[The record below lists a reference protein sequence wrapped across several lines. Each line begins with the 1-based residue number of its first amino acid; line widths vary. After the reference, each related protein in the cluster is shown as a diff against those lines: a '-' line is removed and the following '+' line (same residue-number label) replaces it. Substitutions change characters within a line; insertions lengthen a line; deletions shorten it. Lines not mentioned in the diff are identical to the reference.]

1 MTPEEIYLQELST
14 IERIASFVARR
25 NHANQDEVDEFTQEV
40 CVRLFDDDYAIIRKF
55 RDRSSISTYLTTVIS
70 HLFHHWRIAQWGK
83 WRPSAEAMRL
93 GPKAVVVERLLTRE
107 NYSLD
112 ETVKILTT
120 RSDSPYT
127 LGEIE
132 AIYLRL
138 RPRHPRLKI
147 ISDDP
152 SAEGIGVEPE
162 AEGRVE
168 RRDRER
174 TARTAAEVIDQLTP
188 SIKQLDLLILQ
199 MRFGHALTVPEIA
212 RRLHLDQKKVYKRL
226 DQLRKI
232 LQKRLEAAG
241 VRSADVATLLER
253 GDQEL
258 RFGFLHDP
266 RENGDQGPSHGPG
279 DEGVEGGEDDSND
292 EP

>member
-1 MTPEEIYLQELST
+1 MTPEEIYLQKLST

-25 NHANQDEVDEFTQEV
+25 NHANQDEVEEFTQDV
-40 CVRLFDDDYAIIRKF
+40 CVRLIENDYAIIRKF
-55 RDRSSISTYLTTVIS
+55 RNRSSISTYLTTVIS
-70 HLFHHWRIAQWGK
+70 RLFHHWRIAQWGK

-112 ETVKILTT
+112 ETVKILMT

-138 RPRHPRLKI
+138 RPRLPRPKVV
-147 ISDDP
+147 SDDHA
-152 SAEGIGVEPE
+152 AEGIA
-162 AEGRVE
+162 AESDADE
-168 RRDRER
+168 QLETRDRER
-174 TARTAAEVIDQLTP
+174 AARAAAEAIDDAMP
-188 SIKQLDLLILQ
+188 SIKRRDQLILQ
-199 MRFGHALTVPEIA
+199 MRFRDALKVPQIA
-212 RRLHLDQKKVYKRL
+212 QRLHLDQKWVYKRL
-226 DQLRKI
+226 EQLCRV
-232 LQKRLEAAG
+232 LRKRLEAAG
-241 VRSADVATLLER
+241 VRSGDVVTLLDR
-253 GDQEL
+253 GDQDL
-258 RFGFLHDP
+258 RFDFLHDP

-279 DEGVEGGEDDSND
+279 EEGVEGGEDDSND